1 MARWADLDVLDDGLD
16 SLKAAVEAA
25 GGAML
30 VCSGAS
36 APADRAAALAA
47 ALATKTTPTVTIT
60 GAAGSART
68 ATVSAATG
76 NAITASGDATHIA
89 LIDGSKLW
97 FVTTCTTQTLTSGG
111 TVDIPEWTI
120 VVNQPVAP

>member
-1 MARWADLDVLDDGLD
+1 MARWADLAVLDDGLD

-25 GGAML
+25 GGEML

-47 ALATKTTPTVTIT
+47 KLATKETPTVTIT

-68 ATVSAATG
+68 ATISAAAA

-89 LIDGSKLW
+89 LIDGAKLW

-111 TVDIPEWTI
+111 TVDIPAWTI
-120 VVNQPVAP
+120 VVNQPTAP